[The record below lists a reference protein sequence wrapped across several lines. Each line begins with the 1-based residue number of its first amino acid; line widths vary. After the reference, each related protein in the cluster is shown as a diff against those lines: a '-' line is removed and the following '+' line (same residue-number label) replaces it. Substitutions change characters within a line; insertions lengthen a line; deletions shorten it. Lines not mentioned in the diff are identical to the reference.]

1 MAKAKEN
8 QETAKQTQQGG
19 KTEQQSAQQ
28 TNGGQSG
35 GQQMTQS
42 NDRQQ
47 TGLSRRSQ
55 SAPALWTSPFS
66 FMRRFGE
73 DMDRLFEDFGFAGMQ
88 QGITQIA
95 SVPNVE
101 MTERDGQLII
111 RADLPGVKKDDVQVE
126 IRDDRVI
133 LQGERKQE
141 REEKRE
147 GYYRSERAYGSF
159 YREIP
164 LPEGVNTE
172 NASANFRDGV
182 LEITMQAPKREA
194 NGRQL
199 QIEDAQSGGQQQA
212 QARAAGSSR

>member
-1 MAKAKEN
+1 
-8 QETAKQTQQGG
+8 
-19 KTEQQSAQQ
+19 
-28 TNGGQSG
+28 
-35 GQQMTQS
+35 
-42 NDRQQ
+42 
-47 TGLSRRSQ
+47 
-55 SAPALWTSPFS
+55 
-66 FMRRFGE
+66 MRRFGE

-88 QGITQIA
+88 QGFAQIA

-141 REEKRE
+141 REERRE

-199 QIEDAQSGGQQQA
+199 QIEEAQSGGQQEA
-212 QARAAGSSR
+212 QARGAGSSR